1 MATGSFTFT
10 EKTKSELDE
19 MDSVALS
26 KEMATM
32 TGFKDTFFEEYR
44 TIMEKYDKM
53 IAKKMADEKKER
65 DKDPRHKAKA
75 QGVGI

>member
-32 TGFKDTFFEEYR
+32 TAFKDLFFEEYR
-44 TIMEKYDKM
+44 TRMEKYDKM
-53 IAKKMADEKKER
+53 IAKKMTDEKKER
-65 DKDPRHKAKA
+65 DKDPIHKAKA